1 MAARVQSSLPS
12 YTSYRLN
19 LDGPRVPRPAG
30 QTWQQRSTPAP
41 GRQWPQK
48 TWHGSGTRDDGE
60 TRSKRAVNRSLLT
73 AGKREAKLWPA
84 IERTTRACPRV
95 PVVSPT
101 RRGPSPVASPASC
114 SLVSRDRR
122 SAFAPPIG
130 PHPNRRDSRFTAEG
144 ARGPAGAALPCPPSV
159 RSAGT
164 CAGQTPAPVGWLFGS
179 GEIFACPPAVILLVA
194 CPD

>member
-84 IERTTRACPRV
+84 TERTTRACPRV

-122 SAFAPPIG
+122 SALAHPHTPTGAILVSRLRAPAAPQAQRCRAHR
-130 PHPNRRDSRFTAEG
+130 PCDPRARARARRLRRLVGCSVPARFLHA
-144 ARGPAGAALPCPPSV
+144 
-159 RSAGT
+159 
-164 CAGQTPAPVGWLFGS
+164 
-179 GEIFACPPAVILLVA
+179 PPAVILLES
-194 CPD
+194 

>member
-60 TRSKRAVNRSLLT
+60 TGSKRAVNRSLLT

-84 IERTTRACPRV
+84 TERTTRACPRV

-122 SAFAPPIG
+122 SALAHPHTPTGAILVSRLRAP
-130 PHPNRRDSRFTAEG
+130 TAPQAQRSAVPTVRAIRG
-144 ARGPAGAALPCPPSV
+144 HVRGPDA
-159 RSAGT
+159 
-164 CAGQTPAPVGWLFGS
+164 CAGCSVPARFLH
-179 GEIFACPPAVILLVA
+179 APPAVILVA